1 MRGLWIEH
9 AIVCALL
16 GLVVYSQVC
25 ILNGEKRVSDM
36 QIETSKVMRALVL
49 GEVDTLHAVRRA
61 AGAEKLTKAWA
72 PFPPPQHPQAVDCND
87 VPIATPIRAFGM
99 ASLGPKYMVSYSWWD
114 LRGSPHQKTY
124 EQMRTGGAND
134 SVELVQKLI
143 LASPPGAAFLDVGAN
158 VGFMTFF
165 APATGRP
172 VYAFDPIS
180 YDVSKLCEGVLV
192 NLAARTL
199 DVPQSALVS
208 IFHAAVGPA
217 PRKGIEITRPAD
229 RVGFFDQASLSPRAV
244 LVAQDQKTTERV
256 DMLTLDHVVPED
268 APVGVV
274 KIDVQGHEEGVL
286 VGMAGILARRAGY
299 PTAVV
304 FEEDHDLTTRAGW
317 TPGNCR
323 RILTTAGYLCKR
335 AGGDT
340 VCTKAA
346 PTG

>member
-124 EQMRTGGAND
+124 EQMRTVGGQRLGGARAEAD
-134 SVELVQKLI
+134 SRES
-143 LASPPGAAFLDVGAN
+143 AR
-158 VGFMTFF
+158 
-165 APATGRP
+165 GRVP
-172 VYAFDPIS
+172 RRG
-180 YDVSKLCEGVLV
+180 CERGV
-192 NLAARTL
+192 
-199 DVPQSALVS
+199 
-208 IFHAAVGPA
+208 
-217 PRKGIEITRPAD
+217 
-229 RVGFFDQASLSPRAV
+229 
-244 LVAQDQKTTERV
+244 
-256 DMLTLDHVVPED
+256 
-268 APVGVV
+268 
-274 KIDVQGHEEGVL
+274 
-286 VGMAGILARRAGY
+286 
-299 PTAVV
+299 
-304 FEEDHDLTTRAGW
+304 HDLFCPRDGEA
-317 TPGNCR
+317 R
-323 RILTTAGYLCKR
+323 VR
-335 AGGDT
+335 
-340 VCTKAA
+340 V
-346 PTG
+346 